1 LIGFYLENHGKPPF
15 PPKVDIKPPSQKTSS
30 PLCQEEALVAFTG
43 PKDLA
48 QRLQRDLG
56 DHFRCSREDVVQP
69 QKVGMRAQKF
79 ASYIVA
85 WFSCDEFQRFNSS

>member
-1 LIGFYLENHGKPPF
+1 MENHYFRQKLILNQP
-15 PPKVDIKPPSQKTSS
+15 KTSS

-85 WFSCDEFQRFNSS
+85 WFSFCDKFQRFNSS